1 MSKKRK
7 TLRRIE
13 RLIGHGHVSALFVE
27 AYLLE
32 WAGAHRKMC
41 EWKERKHELFNHIIR
56 WEDI

>member
-32 WAGAHRKMC
+32 WAGAHLKKGEETC
-41 EWKERKHELFNHIIR
+41 IV
-56 WEDI
+56 

>member
-7 TLRRIE
+7 ILRRIE

-32 WAGAHRKMC
+32 WAGAHLKKG
-41 EWKERKHELFNHIIR
+41 EEA
-56 WEDI
+56 